1 MKRMSAAQIPA
12 FHLRSRDGTAEESIV
27 LAGIWRRAWI
37 SANRNAAFTEP
48 ISHWLKRVQTE
59 FVPPAEVVLA
69 ERDGQVL
76 AFMVLLERREYV
88 AQLFVEPHLR
98 NQGLGQALLDEAC
111 VRIPRAGGSTWPPP
125 TPPRSASTNAT
136 ASCAAR
142 STGIRPADA
151 NASPT
156 IGRPRARHGGLAER
170 PSPSSCVMRID
181 HIALWTTDLERCK
194 RFYVDYFGATAGAG
208 YVNPAKGFASCFLS
222 LGDGARIEA
231 MTTSTLS
238 PVPPKPARSAWAG
251 RTWPSAWAPTP
262 RSTRSRSA

>member
-98 NQGLGQALLDEAC
+98 NQGLGQALLDEAS
-111 VRIPRAGGSTWPPP
+111 VRMPLGWKLHVAVGNMAAQRFYERYGLVRGAVDHHP
-125 TPPRSASTNAT
+125 AS
-136 ASCAAR
+136 
-142 STGIRPADA
+142 
-151 NASPT
+151 
-156 IGRPRARHGGLAER
+156 GRERVAYHWHPSGPVQRHG
-170 PSPSSCVMRID
+170 
-181 HIALWTTDLERCK
+181 
-194 RFYVDYFGATAGAG
+194 
-208 YVNPAKGFASCFLS
+208 
-222 LGDGARIEA
+222 
-231 MTTSTLS
+231 
-238 PVPPKPARSAWAG
+238 
-251 RTWPSAWAPTP
+251 
-262 RSTRSRSA
+262 